1 MEIERITN
9 MKHDKIKKFTLFQ
22 EIQHKAEEF
31 GVTVNFDR
39 NDIISLQQADCI
51 WYNETDIATI
61 TKMIDSKEY
70 TLHLDAVGEVHIYG
84 RINGEEV
91 QYDNNNIGDLCRDYG
106 CTDNELYKL
115 LDSQDENNYLE
126 FQNNN
131 WLEGFYSVNGELDN
145 CYSVVI
151 DESNILEVMS
161 DLGSLVDMLDEFI
174 KEHEA
179 TLVQRKSEPEI
190 EKE

>member
-1 MEIERITN
+1 MS
-9 MKHDKIKKFTLFQ
+9 KIIKPEYDDSVFEQIQ
-22 EIQHKAEEF
+22 EKAKEL
-31 GVTVNFDR
+31 GVIVNFDR
-39 NDIISLQQADCI
+39 SDVISLQQADCI
-51 WYNETDIATI
+51 WYNETDVATI
-61 TKMIDSKEY
+61 TKMIDGKEY
-70 TLHLDAVGEVHIYG
+70 TLHLDAVGEVNIYG
-84 RINGEEV
+84 CINGEEV
-91 QYDNNNIGDLCRDYG
+91 QYGNNNIGDLCRDYG

-115 LDSQDENNYLE
+115 LDSQDENTYLD

-145 CYSVVI
+145 CCSVVI

-179 TLVQRKSEPEI
+179 TLG
-190 EKE
+190 KENNEQDIDICD